1 MADVTPKHSKYPE
14 WLIVAELSFPLN
26 LAVTLHYA
34 VLYCLVLAHCVTKH
48 KIRQDAA
55 QALQVKI

>member
-1 MADVTPKHSKYPE
+1 MAAVTPKHSKYPE
-14 WLIVAELSFPLN
+14 WLTVAGELSFPLN

-48 KIRQDAA
+48 KIRQDAVLSLA
-55 QALQVKI
+55 G